1 MIVLWGVVLAV
12 CVLGTSLSSRQAVTS
27 ALRIVEAT
35 PASPALVGLT
45 VMAIGTD
52 LPEIANSIVS
62 SATGH
67 GDVAVGDAMG
77 SVVTQVTLTLGI
89 ICVVVGGRITANRNF
104 VISVGTA
111 AFFGTVVVWVLA
123 RDGELSHVDG
133 LILITL
139 WIGGT
144 ILLGQGELRPRES
157 VTTQTRKV
165 SSDVGL
171 TLLWLAAV
179 GGFAIGMVQSFLELA
194 EWFGVPE
201 FVASFLALSIGT
213 SLPELFVDL
222 NAIKRGASSM
232 AVGDIFGSSFVDA
245 TLAVGIGPAIFST
258 IVSADVLPGTA
269 LAAGGVLLAT
279 VLVAR
284 AKDYDRRLGV
294 TLLVLYAAVVAIA
307 VALQV
312 TAE

>member
-1 MIVLWGVVLAV
+1 MIVVWAVVLV
-12 CVLGTSLSSRQAVTS
+12 LCVLGTSLSSSRAVTS

-67 GDVAVGDAMG
+67 GDVAVGDSIG

-89 ICVVVGGRITANRNF
+89 ICLVGGRITTNRNF

-111 AFFGTVVVWVLA
+111 TFFGTVVVWVLA

-133 LILITL
+133 LILIFL
-139 WIGGT
+139 WAGGT

-157 VTTQTRKV
+157 TTTQTRQV
-165 SSDVGL
+165 RNDVGR
-171 TLLWLAAV
+171 TLLWLAVV
-179 GGFAIGMVQSFLELA
+179 GGFALGMVRSFLVLA

-222 NAIKRGASSM
+222 NAITRGASSM

-258 IVSADVLPGTA
+258 FVSSDVLPGTA
-269 LAAGGVLLAT
+269 LAAAGMLVAT

-284 AKDYDRRLGV
+284 AKRYDRRLGLA
-294 TLLVLYAAVVAIA
+294 LLVVYAAVVAIA
-307 VALQV
+307 VVL
-312 TAE
+312 